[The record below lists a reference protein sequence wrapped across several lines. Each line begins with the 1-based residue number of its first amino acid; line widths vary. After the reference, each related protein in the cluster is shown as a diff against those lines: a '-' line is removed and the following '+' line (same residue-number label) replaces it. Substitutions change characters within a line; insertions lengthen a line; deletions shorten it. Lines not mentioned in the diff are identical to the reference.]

1 MHIHTHTNAPA
12 ANVMSCMLRT
22 PNVGGHA
29 ARPGGAL
36 GRRLARE
43 LGRAALQVA
52 LLVRRGRRDEAG
64 LADAAWKHIDENR
77 YE

>member
-1 MHIHTHTNAPA
+1 
-12 ANVMSCMLRT
+12 MSLSCVRT

-29 ARPGGAL
+29 ARSGGAL

-64 LADAAWKHIDENR
+64 LADAACAVGFWI
-77 YE
+77 